1 MVTRFTLLLLDRIHI
16 ASVKQKRIVR
26 KLTRNRSAR
35 NFCVFE
41 IDVHQG
47 GNHWMK
53 ATHIRKQNFP
63 KHAAS

>member
-47 GNHWMK
+47 G
-53 ATHIRKQNFP
+53 TTIG
-63 KHAAS
+63 